1 MPAPTSTTPASGSAT
16 PVSSS
21 RTVEIYTQ
29 PGCPFCVRAL
39 GLLATKSVTVREI
52 DARHGTEARQE
63 AARRSGGRTTV
74 PQIFVGARHLG
85 GCDDIVAL
93 DRRGELDALLAAG

>member
-1 MPAPTSTTPASGSAT
+1 MPAPASSSPASPA
-16 PVSSS
+16 PAPP
-21 RTVEIYTQ
+21 TVEIYTQ

-39 GLLATKSVTVREI
+39 ELLRTKAVTVREI
-52 DARHGTEARQE
+52 DARHGTGARGEAT
-63 AARRSGGRTTV
+63 RRSGGRTTV

-93 DRRGELDALLAAG
+93 DRRGALDALLAAG